1 METFSVLMALCAEN
15 STATG
20 EFPSQRLVTQ
30 SCGVFFELWV
40 NKLLIK
46 QSRPQWFVLPMRSVW
61 WHCNDLGCTYIF
73 YLFLIHQNFEKEIVH
88 FMVNLEHKIYLIN
101 SSDWNGTVQLDENHR
116 KETLILDIFLINPQI
131 FIFMVCPCYSWC
143 LIVSLCNE
151 KQC

>member
-30 SCGVFFELWV
+30 SCGVFFELRV

-46 QSRPQWFVLPMRSVW
+46 QSRRQWFVLPMGSLW

-73 YLFLIHQNFEKEIVH
+73 YLFIIHQNFEKEIVH
-88 FMVNLEHKIYLIN
+88 FMANLEHKIYLIN
-101 SSDWNGTVQLDENHR
+101 SSDWNDTVQLDE
-116 KETLILDIFLINPQI
+116 K
-131 FIFMVCPCYSWC
+131 S
-143 LIVSLCNE
+143 S
-151 KQC
+151 